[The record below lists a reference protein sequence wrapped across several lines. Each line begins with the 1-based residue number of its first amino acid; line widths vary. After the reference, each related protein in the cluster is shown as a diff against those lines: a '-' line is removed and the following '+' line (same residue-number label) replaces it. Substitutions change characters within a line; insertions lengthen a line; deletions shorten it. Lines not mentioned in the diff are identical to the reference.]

1 MKPFSAEMRA
11 GAVAVAPMLIGIIP
25 FGLIAGATPVTDGL
39 GGAAAV
45 GLSTIVFAG
54 ASQLAAADVLAHGG
68 SVVVAVLAACTI
80 NLRMLL
86 YSASIAPYLADEP
99 LPRRLAAAYLLTDQ
113 AYAVSI
119 TRWASDTASS
129 DTASSDT
136 ASSDTA
142 SSDIAS
148 SDTGGGRRFAY
159 FLGAGLLLWAVW
171 QASTIVGVLVG
182 AAVPADVPLDFAVP
196 LVFLVLLV
204 PTLTSRPA
212 LVAAA
217 VGGAAAVSAAEAG
230 AGPLYVIVGAL
241 SGIAAGGGRRGARR
255 PGTSLSRVWA
265 VIVLSGAGTFAMRAS
280 FLAAANRV
288 TNVPPRIRRLLRQI
302 PPAALASLVVP
313 ALVRPHGS
321 LDLVQGRLAAGVLA
335 ALVAWRTRSVALT
348 LVIGLGALIVIQ
360 AL

>member
-1 MKPFSAEMRA
+1 MKRLFSPDMRA

-25 FGLIAGATPVTDGL
+25 FGLIAGATPVTHGL
-39 GGAAAV
+39 GGAAAI

-54 ASQLAAADVLAHGG
+54 ASQLAATDVLAHGG

-86 YSASIAPYLADEP
+86 YSASIAPHLADEP

-119 TRWASDTASS
+119 IRWSS
-129 DTASSDT
+129 
-136 ASSDTA
+136 
-142 SSDIAS
+142 
-148 SDTGGGRRFAY
+148 GRDRGRKLPY

-212 LVAAA
+212 VIAAA
-217 VGGAAAVSAAEAG
+217 VGGGAAVVAAEAG

-241 SGIAAGGGRRGARR
+241 SGIAAGAVAEALEDRGR
-255 PGTSLSRVWA
+255 P
-265 VIVLSGAGTFAMRAS
+265 
-280 FLAAANRV
+280 
-288 TNVPPRIRRLLRQI
+288 
-302 PPAALASLVVP
+302 
-313 ALVRPHGS
+313 
-321 LDLVQGRLAAGVLA
+321 
-335 ALVAWRTRSVALT
+335 
-348 LVIGLGALIVIQ
+348 
-360 AL
+360 